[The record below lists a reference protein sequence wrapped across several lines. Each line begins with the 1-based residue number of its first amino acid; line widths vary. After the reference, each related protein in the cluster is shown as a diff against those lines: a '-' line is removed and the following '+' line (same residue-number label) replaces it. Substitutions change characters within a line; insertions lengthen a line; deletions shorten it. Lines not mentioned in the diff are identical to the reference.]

1 MATMSYCAFENT
13 LGDLQ
18 ICVQNIQDA
27 IDQGYADW
35 SEYEQ
40 SNLPELIEVAE
51 KLISKYEKMQ
61 RKEIKWIEDMTD
73 EEVADLGL
81 A

>member
-13 LGDLQ
+13 VADLR
-18 ICVQNIQDA
+18 ICVENIQDA

-40 SNLPELIEVAE
+40 NNLPDLIETAQ
-51 KLISKYEKMQ
+51 KLIDKYEKME
-61 RKEIKWIEDMTD
+61 RKNIKWIEDMTD
-73 EEVADLGL
+73 EEVAELE
-81 A
+81 